1 MTLKK
6 LTFKAGV
13 NQENTRYTNENGW
26 WETQWV
32 RFRQGTPEKI
42 GGFARISAATFI
54 GVCRSLWNWA
64 SIYGANLL
72 GVGTNSKFYVE
83 QNGTYYDITPLR
95 ATGTYANIF
104 TANTVTPS
112 PVINVNIVGHN
123 AQTGDFVTFS
133 GALSLG
139 GNIFAL
145 LLNANHRITYVDP
158 NNFTITVGLSSTAAD
173 TGNGGPAITAAFEIR
188 SGAATGA
195 TTRLWSQTNFGNDLI
210 LAYRDGVAGT
220 SLYAGSPMYYWQYQ
234 GPSSLSAR
242 AVPLYTLPGA
252 ADVPDA
258 QYFVFVSDVSRFV
271 FAMGA
276 SPYGVGT
283 FLIDPMLIRWSDQDS
298 AVVWTPSA
306 TTQAGDVR
314 LSHGSKIV
322 TAIQT
327 RQEIVVFTDSALY
340 SMQYVGP
347 PAVWQTQ
354 LLGDNISIVGPN
366 AVALASGVVY
376 WMGVDKFYKYDG
388 RVQTLRCD
396 LRQYI
401 YNDINLAE
409 SAQFFAG
416 TNEGFNEIWF
426 YYCSAAA
433 TTPDR
438 YVIYNYTENNGEGVW
453 YYGQNMPRS
462 AWLDSGLRN
471 YPMAAT
477 YSNNIVYQ
485 ENGLD
490 NNMTGTPASIPSW
503 IYSTE
508 FDIDDGDHFGFVWRV
523 LPDVT
528 FRGSTTTSPTLTMTL
543 IPMQNS
549 GSGYNSPQSVAG
561 SSVAS
566 VTRTATAPIEQFTGQ
581 VYIRVRGR
589 QMILQFY
596 NNQLGSAWQV
606 GSPRIDIRQDGRR
619 GS

>member
-1 MTLKK
+1 
-6 LTFKAGV
+6 
-13 NQENTRYTNENGW
+13 
-26 WETQWV
+26 
-32 RFRQGTPEKI
+32 
-42 GGFARISAATFI
+42 
-54 GVCRSLWNWA
+54 
-64 SIYGANLL
+64 
-72 GVGTNSKFYVE
+72 VE

-123 AQTGDFVTFS
+123 AQTGDYVTFS
-133 GALSLG
+133 GALGLG

-145 LLNANHRITYVDP
+145 LLNANHLITYVDP

-173 TGNGGPAITAAFEIR
+173 TGNGGPAITAAFEVR

-195 TTRLWSQTNFGNDLI
+195 TTRLWSQTNFGSDLI

-220 SLYAGSPMYYWQYQ
+220 SLYSGSPMYYWQYQ

-242 AVPLYTLPGA
+242 AVPLSTLPGA

-276 SPYGVGT
+276 SPYGVAS
-283 FLIDPMLIRWSDQDS
+283 FFIDPMLIRWSDQDS

-327 RQEIVVFTDSALY
+327 RQEVVVFTDSALY

-388 RVQTLRCD
+388 RVQSLRCD

-409 SAQFFAG
+409 SAQFFAS

>member
-6 LTFKAGV
+6 LTLKAGT

-42 GGFARISAATFI
+42 GGFTRISVNTFL
-54 GVCRSLWNWA
+54 GVCRSLWNWVTA
-64 SIYGANLL
+64 NGDNLL
-72 GVGTNSKFYVE
+72 GVGTNIKFYIEKLGV
-83 QNGTYYDITPLR
+83 YYDITPIYSQN
-95 ATGTYANIF
+95 TYANIF
-104 TANTVTPS
+104 TANTATPS
-112 PVINVNIVGHN
+112 TTVVVTIAGHG
-123 AQTGDFVTFS
+123 AKTGDYVTFS
-133 GALSLG
+133 GALGLG
-139 GNIFAL
+139 GNILAPVINREFL
-145 LLNANHRITYVDP
+145 ITYIDP
-158 NNFTITVGLSSTAAD
+158 NNFSITVGVPSSASD
-173 TGNGGPAITAAFEIR
+173 TGKGGPTITAAFQVPV
-188 SGAATGA
+188 STATGA
-195 TTRLWSQTNFGNDLI
+195 NLRIWTQSNFGDDLLYGYRGGPIYFWKYSSGLGTRGDI
-210 LAYRDGVAGT
+210 LT
-220 SLYAGSPMYYWQYQ
+220 SI
-234 GPSSLSAR
+234 
-242 AVPLYTLPGA
+242 TPGA
-252 ADVPDA
+252 SNPPAT
-258 QYFVFVSDVSRFV
+258 QNFIFVSDVSRFV

-276 SPYGVGT
+276 PPLGS
-283 FLIDPMLIRWSDQDS
+283 FLLDPMLIRWSDQETYLN
-298 AVVWTPSA
+298 WTPSA

-314 LSHGSKIV
+314 LSHGSRIV

-347 PAVWQTQ
+347 PAIWQTQ
-354 LLGDNISIVGPN
+354 LLGDNISIAGQN
-366 AVALASGVVY
+366 AVAQASGVVY
-376 WMGVDKFYKYDG
+376 WMGVDKFYRYDG

-401 YNDINLAE
+401 YSDINLAE
-409 SAQFFAG
+409 SSQFFAS
-416 TNEGFNEIWF
+416 TNEGFNEVWF
-426 YYCSAAA
+426 YYCSAAS

-438 YVIYNYTENNGEGVW
+438 YVIYNYVENNGEGVW
-453 YYGQNMPRS
+453 YYGQNVPRS

-477 YSNNIVYQ
+477 YSNNIVYH

-503 IYSTE
+503 VYSTE
-508 FDIDDGDHFGFVWRV
+508 FDIDDGDRFGFVWRI

-528 FRGSTTTSPTLTMTL
+528 FRGSTTASPTMTLTL

-549 GSGYNSPQSVAG
+549 GSGYNNPQSVAG
-561 SSVAS
+561 SSFAG
-566 VTRTATAPIEQFTGQ
+566 VTRTATVPIEQFTGQ

-589 QMILQFY
+589 QMIIQFY

>member
-409 SAQFFAG
+409 SAQFFAS

-503 IYSTE
+503 VYSTE
-508 FDIDDGDHFGFVWRV
+508 FDIDDGDHFGFVWRI

-528 FRGSTTTSPTLTMTL
+528 FRGSTTTSPTLTLTL

-561 SSVAS
+561 SSYAG

-581 VYIRVRGR
+581 IYIRVRGR
-589 QMILQFY
+589 QMIIQFY